1 MTDFWAVALVAVLF
15 GTGLV
20 MLVHV
25 LARVL

>member
-1 MTDFWAVALVAVLF
+1 MTDFWAIALMAVLF
-15 GTGLV
+15 GAGLV